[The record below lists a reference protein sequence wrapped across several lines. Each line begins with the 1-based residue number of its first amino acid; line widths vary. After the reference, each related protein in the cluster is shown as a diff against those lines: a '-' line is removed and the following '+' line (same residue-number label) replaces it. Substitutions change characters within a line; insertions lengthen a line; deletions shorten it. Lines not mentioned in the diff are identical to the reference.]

1 MAHTLIMCV
10 WQAFCCCCC
19 CCFWAMPSILH
30 FPHVSCH
37 WIIIFLRHSLSFV
50 GTIFI
55 ASICFP
61 GHLSSHHL
69 WLMSRA
75 MWTTVWIATFLQ
87 IHLTDTH
94 MTRDSLRYSRGNNII
109 CNCETDNIPILH
121 LPLSKAVASFY
132 IKWWYSSDRSN
143 RNDKNP
149 RGNWEVSHDF
159 VFSATNIIIIMIE
172 ALVLL
177 LQLLL
182 LLLAFSFLCPTNNW
196 QTEWLN
202 KWRWTNIAT

>member
-19 CCFWAMPSILH
+19 LGAMPSILH

-69 WLMSRA
+69 WLMSRGL
-75 MWTTVWIATFLQ
+75 WTIVWIATFLQ

-94 MTRDSLRYSRGNNII
+94 MTRDSLRCSRGNNNII
-109 CNCETDNIPILH
+109 CNCEKDNLPILR
-121 LPLSKAVASFY
+121 LPLSKAVASFS
-132 IKWWYSSDRSN
+132 SSDYTPQTVVVVTIRIHVEIEKF
-143 RNDKNP
+143 R
-149 RGNWEVSHDF
+149 
-159 VFSATNIIIIMIE
+159 MISYS
-172 ALVLL
+172 V
-177 LQLLL
+177 QRTLLL
-182 LLLAFSFLCPTNNW
+182 LW
-196 QTEWLN
+196 
-202 KWRWTNIAT
+202 